1 MFYHLDRLVI
11 FLLDEDV
18 VGEQEGNLLASHGV
32 FKKFCEIF
40 LFFNLLFLYRILIHT
55 FAMVLMRVDGYL
67 FGLEDVELE
76 EFAVG
81 VLNDSFLD
89 VDLNIILPES

>member
-1 MFYHLDRLVI
+1 
-11 FLLDEDV
+11 
-18 VGEQEGNLLASHGV
+18 
-32 FKKFCEIF
+32 
-40 LFFNLLFLYRILIHT
+40 
-55 FAMVLMRVDGYL
+55 MVLMRVDGYL